1 MDFNS
6 VNSWI
11 NLNSKSVKY
20 ILLGFLFTLIS
31 ACSTKGN
38 TKSDNDLQ
46 VISIGEVT
54 KDIGDN
60 LITDRSEIKLE
71 LTDSSTLGPIDKM
84 IMYKGK
90 IYLLD
95 IRVTKSLYIFNL
107 EGEILRRI
115 HSIGE
120 AEGQFYLPFD
130 FNINQFSDE
139 INILDVRQRR
149 MLNYDLEGNFKS
161 QHKVNG
167 QISDFASLNKDN
179 FVFHMDG
186 RQDDPTE
193 KKELLQIANK
203 SNDSTF
209 LSGVLEYGSTDY
221 VKIFNSLTFS
231 NERIIYMQSMHDSIY
246 MVTEK
251 EIKPIYSIDF
261 NGHNIPSEIKGK
273 DPMDF
278 RQALMTGDYYIVQGN
293 LFESDNL
300 LTFSWER
307 TSKTD
312 SETIEYVWT
321 LFNKNTDKSLSLTMN
336 RFKEKYGF
344 GPAQFAQKG
353 YFYSVNTI
361 ESRSVSDTGEEENPT
376 IVRYK
381 INF

>member
-1 MDFNS
+1 M
-6 VNSWI
+6 
-11 NLNSKSVKY
+11 KY
-20 ILLGFLFTLIS
+20 ILVGFLFTLIS
-31 ACSTKGN
+31 ACSTKEK
-38 TKSDNDLQ
+38 TKSDDDLQ

-54 KDIGDN
+54 KHIGDN

-84 IMYKGK
+84 IIYKGK

-261 NGHNIPSEIKGK
+261 NGHSIPSEIKGK

-293 LFESDNL
+293 LLESDNL

-353 YFYSVNTI
+353 YFYSVNTL

-376 IVRYK
+376 IVQYK

>member
-1 MDFNS
+1 M
-6 VNSWI
+6 
-11 NLNSKSVKY
+11 KY
-20 ILLGFLFTLIS
+20 ILVGFLFTLIS
-31 ACSTKGN
+31 ACSTKEK
-38 TKSDNDLQ
+38 TKSDDDLQ

-54 KDIGDN
+54 KHIGDN

-84 IMYKGK
+84 IIYKGK

-193 KKELLQIANK
+193 RKELLQIANK

-336 RFKEKYGF
+336 RFKENYGF

-361 ESRSVSDTGEEENPT
+361 KSRSVSDTGEEENPT